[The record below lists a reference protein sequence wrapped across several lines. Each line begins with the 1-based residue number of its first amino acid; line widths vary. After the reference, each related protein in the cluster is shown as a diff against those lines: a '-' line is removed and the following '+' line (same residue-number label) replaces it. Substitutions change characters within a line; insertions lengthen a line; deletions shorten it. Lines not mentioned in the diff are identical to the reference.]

1 MRHCFNIGIR
11 KSFVGEAMVIRLN
24 VRKILLWAAVGA
36 AALLFALSFKN
47 VYEKVQYASASTGV
61 KEGVF
66 LPIIMYHGIH
76 QTRSDIG
83 PYIVSVDT
91 LESDLNYLKQNG
103 YTAVLM
109 QDLVD
114 YINVGK
120 ALPQKPVMLTFD
132 DGQYNNL
139 FYAAPLL
146 EKYSMKAIF
155 SVVGTFTETAS
166 KTSDHSAAYSYLTW
180 DEISQLAKLPY
191 VEIGNHTYAMHAWGS
206 RLGCVRTMFE
216 TAEEYEANLW
226 ADVTK
231 LQNTLGERCGVLPIT
246 FTYPYGLTSPGS
258 EDILKEMDFC
268 ATMIC
273 RESPNYITRDPD
285 ELYRLNRYNRA
296 GGLSTEEFMARALK
310 P

>member
-1 MRHCFNIGIR
+1 
-11 KSFVGEAMVIRLN
+11 MVIRFNL
-24 VRKILLWAAVGA
+24 RKILLSAAICV

-47 VYEKVQYASASTGV
+47 VYQKVQYASASTGV
-61 KEGVF
+61 KEGAFV
-66 LPIIMYHGIH
+66 PIIMYHAIH
-76 QTRSDIG
+76 QARSDIG
-83 PYIVSVDT
+83 PYIVCVDT
-91 LESDLNYLKQNG
+91 LESDLKYLKQNG

-114 YINVGK
+114 YINEGK
-120 ALPQKPVMLTFD
+120 PLPKKTVMLTFD

-139 FYAAPLL
+139 VYAVPLL
-146 EKYSMKAIF
+146 EKYGMKAIF

-166 KTSDHSAAYSYLTW
+166 TTRDHSAAYSYLTW
-180 DEISQLAKLPY
+180 DEISELAKLPY
-191 VEIGNHTYAMHAWGS
+191 IEIGNHTYNMHAWGS

-216 TAEEYEANLW
+216 TADEYELNLW
-226 ADVTK
+226 TDVTK

-258 EDILKEMDFC
+258 EDALKEMGFC

-273 RESPNYITRDPD
+273 RESPNYISRDPD
-285 ELYRLNRYNRA
+285 ELYRLNRYNRD